1 MLLLL
6 GFTPEHLLNFG
17 NFAKILCKSQFSIHK
32 MMFSNSNEPLRFT
45 LFLMGGG
52 GGGGGGGGEEVIL
65 TLPVFRDDGI
75 FLTFSIHPLTKE
87 YHERK
92 LKFFWGYPPFGPP
105 K

>member
-45 LFLMGGG
+45 LFLMGGVTGYLMVPSGCPGPG
-52 GGGGGGGGEEVIL
+52 GPEGS
-65 TLPVFRDDGI
+65 T
-75 FLTFSIHPLTKE
+75 
-87 YHERK
+87 Y
-92 LKFFWGYPPFGPP
+92 WGWIALNPTGKQRRRESKQP
-105 K
+105 

>member
-1 MLLLL
+1 
-6 GFTPEHLLNFG
+6 
-17 NFAKILCKSQFSIHK
+17 
-32 MMFSNSNEPLRFT
+32 
-45 LFLMGGG
+45 MGGG
-52 GGGGGGGGEEVIL
+52 GGGGEGGIL

-92 LKFFWGYPPFGPP
+92 LKFFGGYPPFGPS